1 MSTFYGIKEKET
13 KQACMDKT
21 SLWENEMNLEFC
33 EGSESHR
40 VPVQWPPILAKKKKG
55 KLPLCPKYLV
65 VQFVWNTHS
74 GISAR

>member
-33 EGSESHR
+33 EGSESHP
-40 VPVQWPPILAKKKKG
+40 VPGQWLPILANKKKK
-55 KLPLCPKYLV
+55 KSNFHC
-65 VQFVWNTHS
+65 VQNT
-74 GISAR
+74 